1 MNAKCLLTASLIF
14 LIAATKIQAQAS
26 SDTTNKTVGK
36 KYQAKAPPTQPF
48 GKEAFKA
55 SNKTTVRWLGMAGF
69 LVNSRGTTFMIDPLL
84 EGYDMPLLMNFPI
97 TQKGV
102 PHVDAIFATH
112 SDNDHYSVATF
123 KDLSSVTKEYHS
135 TIYVDSLMKND
146 GLHSFGHGISDTF
159 HFGRVQ
165 VKLTPADHAWQNA
178 YPGAG
183 KRYFNPEDAC
193 GFWFNT
199 PDGTIWAPGDSR
211 RMPELLLLPAPD
223 LILLDY
229 SEDSAW
235 HFGLQG
241 SAELINAYPNAQV
254 LLGHWGFV
262 DAPDFI
268 PFNGDPERLKKLAVN
283 PERIHVLAPGE
294 PFVLKHLKE

>member
-55 SNKTTVRWLGMAGF
+55 SNKNNSHLDWEMTEL

-159 HFGRVQ
+159 
-165 VKLTPADHAWQNA
+165 
-178 YPGAG
+178 
-183 KRYFNPEDAC
+183 
-193 GFWFNT
+193 
-199 PDGTIWAPGDSR
+199 
-211 RMPELLLLPAPD
+211 
-223 LILLDY
+223 
-229 SEDSAW
+229 
-235 HFGLQG
+235 
-241 SAELINAYPNAQV
+241 
-254 LLGHWGFV
+254 
-262 DAPDFI
+262 
-268 PFNGDPERLKKLAVN
+268 RLR
-283 PERIHVLAPGE
+283 PCTS
-294 PFVLKHLKE
+294 